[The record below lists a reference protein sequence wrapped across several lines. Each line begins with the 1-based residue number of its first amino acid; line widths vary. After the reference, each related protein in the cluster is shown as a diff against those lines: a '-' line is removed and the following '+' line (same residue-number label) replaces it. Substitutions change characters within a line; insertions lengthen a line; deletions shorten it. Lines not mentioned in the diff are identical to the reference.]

1 MTGRAVAGL
10 VRRRR
15 MVFFL
20 EQPQN
25 LAASGSLR
33 T

>member
-1 MTGRAVAGL
+1 MTGGPSPAL
-10 VRRRR
+10 MRRR
-15 MVFFL
+15 MVSL